1 MSKRLFVGSIPYSS
15 TDEDLRTHFAG
26 AGNVVDA
33 KVIMD
38 KMTGRS
44 RGFGFVEFETDD
56 EARKA
61 IEMFHDQEMDGRRLT
76 VNEAR
81 EMAPRDNGAA

>member
-1 MSKRLFVGSIPYSS
+1 MSKRLFIGNLPYSTS
-15 TDEDLRTHFAG
+15 DEELESHFSEHG
-26 AGNVVDA
+26 QIEDA

-44 RGFGFVEFETDD
+44 RGFGFVTFTSDD
-56 EARKA
+56 EGEAA
-61 IEMFHDQEMDGRRLT
+61 IEKTNGVELGGRELV

-81 EMAPRDNGAA
+81 PMEDRGDG

>member
-1 MSKRLFVGSIPYSS
+1 MSKRLFVGSISYNA
-15 TDEDLRTHFAG
+15 TDDDLRSHFAG

-33 KVIMD
+33 KVITD

-44 RGFGFVEFETDD
+44 RGFGFVEYETDE

-61 IEMFHDQEMDGRRLT
+61 IEMYHDQEMDGRRLT
-76 VNEAR
+76 VNEAK
-81 EMAPRDNGAA
+81 EMAPRENGAA